1 LSQNGDAESQA
12 SAPSQ
17 AAPTQAVG
25 QVKLSTLCFP
35 PPAPTS
41 PGPVCFVVFCP
52 QARAGIDATLPGGLH
67 RPRYSGHGGRRT
79 LNSAGLSPKLRPD
92 NGRDASLK
100 LRVADRGAR
109 LSGRRSATE
118 ARSLA
123 SATRRARRLLLRSH
137 RPARG
142 GTSPSCKVSLGL
154 LLPFSMATG
163 PRAGEGA
170 GSRGVSA

>member
-92 NGRDASLK
+92 NGRDAFFK
-100 LRVADRGAR
+100 LWVADRGAR

-123 SATRRARRLLLRSH
+123 SATRRAGGGYSCEVTGRLGVARALARS
-137 RPARG
+137 RGASSCRTSWRDWPA
-142 GTSPSCKVSLGL
+142 
-154 LLPFSMATG
+154 
-163 PRAGEGA
+163 AGDGA